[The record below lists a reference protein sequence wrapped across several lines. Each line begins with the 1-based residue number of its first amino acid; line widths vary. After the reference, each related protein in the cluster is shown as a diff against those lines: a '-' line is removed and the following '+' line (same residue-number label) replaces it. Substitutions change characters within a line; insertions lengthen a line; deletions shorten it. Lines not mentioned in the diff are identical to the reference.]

1 MSVRDSS
8 TCCNCHKY
16 IVMGDNRTKNLTVV
30 HLSLIRRMMLVNAL
44 SDAGPQNAVFQSRNN
59 DRCSASKA
67 DCVAVVDMCISA
79 EPVACWASYSYFRLF
94 CFVYLHS
101 FSEHSLRLSGTSS
114 SSCPKTVTIG
124 SSAGSDHK
132 FSFQLFSQNQM
143 FALVNCINFDWTQSI
158 CWDLI
163 LDHGCNARSLS
174 FISNKGPEWIG
185 ASSSSAWCGMYGTDE
200 MEG

>member
-1 MSVRDSS
+1 MPYSS
-8 TCCNCHKY
+8 HGTTTDAAHQ
-16 IVMGDNRTKNLTVV
+16 RLTASQSSICVFL
-30 HLSLIRRMMLVNAL
+30 LSLSHVGHHI
-44 SDAGPQNAVFQSRNN
+44 P
-59 DRCSASKA
+59 
-67 DCVAVVDMCISA
+67 I
-79 EPVACWASYSYFRLF
+79 ACWASYSYFRLF

-101 FSEHSLRLSGTSS
+101 FSVHSLRLSGTSS

-163 LDHGCNARSLS
+163 LDHRCNARSLS